1 MATFSVRMPDSL
13 KRRVSQAAR
22 GQGVSMNNF
31 VVCAVATAAAQHDAL
46 MFFEERLRG
55 KDREAVQEQ
64 FARIMSKTQ
73 KGRGPSYSE
82 IDRLLGR

>member
-13 KRRVSQAAR
+13 KQRASQAAR
-22 GQGVSMNNF
+22 DQGVSMNSF
-31 VVCAVATAAAQHDAL
+31 VVCAVAAAAAQHDAL
-46 MFFEERLRG
+46 TFFRERLRG
-55 KDREAVQEQ
+55 KDPEAIQRQ
-64 FARIMSKTQ
+64 FSKIMSEAQ

>member
-13 KRRVSQAAR
+13 KRMASQAAR
-22 GQGVSMNNF
+22 SQGVSMNNF

-46 MFFEERLRG
+46 SFFQERLRG
-55 KDREAVQEQ
+55 KDREVVEKQ
-64 FARIMSKTQ
+64 FANIMSKMQ